1 MSDDPQ
7 SGDGQADAGLPGGV
21 PQDDSSD
28 SSSSDSSSSDSS
40 SSDSSSSTNGAAT
53 LDPTRWANILMGAI
67 STNTGLRT
75 GNAVT
80 YLIDGPATFA
90 AMLTAINSTSGS
102 GHYIYLL
109 GWQLVDNVSLDPS
122 STPTGGATSNTFAD
136 LMTAASARGVQI
148 RAMLWK
154 QYKGLNQPQVDFINT
169 LANGAA
175 ILDNATSDPVLGSH
189 HQKVLVVKGSDGL
202 IGFCGGIDI
211 NSDRVSWG
219 SATTSSGSASG
230 SDSSGN
236 PAAGSPDGGTAVD
249 ASSSSGTTGAP
260 LHDVHCQVMGPSA
273 WDLLLTFV
281 RRWDHHPDHSAIDS
295 SKGDLLG
302 RTEAVPASASTPS
315 STGSSCSVAIG
326 RTFTPTT
333 PGTTVP
339 KERDI
344 AGLLLAAIANAQ
356 RFIYMED
363 QYLISPE
370 AAAALNARVP
380 NLQHLTILIAA
391 SEISD
396 LPCRWRY
403 RQQFI
408 DAVTNGLSAADAA
421 KVRVFQLVTPPASTP
436 PTFGAHT
443 YVHSKTWV
451 FDDEL
456 AVVGSANCNRRG
468 WQSDSEADA
477 FIFDDAPPAAGSLT
491 FAQLLRCDLWSE
503 HLGIPAGNL
512 TDGVASVSNWV
523 TSSPSSRVLPY
534 DPAGDTNT
542 ALCDTDT
549 VRNAIDPPSP

>member
-7 SGDGQADAGLPGGV
+7 SGDGAADAGLPGGV

-40 SSDSSSSTNGAAT
+40 STNGAGA
-53 LDPTRWANILMGAI
+53 LDPTRWSNILMGAI

-80 YLIDGPATFA
+80 YLIDGPATFS
-90 AMLTAINSTSGS
+90 AMLNAISATSGS

-109 GWQLVDNVSLDPS
+109 GWQLVDTVSLDPS
-122 STPTGGATSNTFAD
+122 SMPTGGATSNTFAD

-219 SATTSSGSASG
+219 SVTTSSGSASG

-326 RTFTPTT
+326 RTFTPAT
-333 PGTTVP
+333 PGTSVP
-339 KERDI
+339 KERDV

-356 RFIYMED
+356 RFI
-363 QYLISPE
+363 
-370 AAAALNARVP
+370 
-380 NLQHLTILIAA
+380 
-391 SEISD
+391 
-396 LPCRWRY
+396 
-403 RQQFI
+403 
-408 DAVTNGLSAADAA
+408 
-421 KVRVFQLVTPPASTP
+421 
-436 PTFGAHT
+436 
-443 YVHSKTWV
+443 
-451 FDDEL
+451 
-456 AVVGSANCNRRG
+456 
-468 WQSDSEADA
+468 
-477 FIFDDAPPAAGSLT
+477 
-491 FAQLLRCDLWSE
+491 
-503 HLGIPAGNL
+503 
-512 TDGVASVSNWV
+512 
-523 TSSPSSRVLPY
+523 
-534 DPAGDTNT
+534 
-542 ALCDTDT
+542 
-549 VRNAIDPPSP
+549 

>member
-7 SGDGQADAGLPGGV
+7 SGDGAADAGLPGGV
-21 PQDDSSD
+21 PQDNSSD

-40 SSDSSSSTNGAAT
+40 SLSTNGAGA
-53 LDPTRWANILMGAI
+53 LDPTRWSNILMGAI

-90 AMLTAINSTSGS
+90 AMLTAISSTSGS

-154 QYKGLNQPQVDFINT
+154 QYKGLNQPEVDFINT

-219 SATTSSGSASG
+219 SVTTSSGSASG

-249 ASSSSGTTGAP
+249 ASSSSGTSGAP

-326 RTFTPTT
+326 RTFTPAT
-333 PGTTVP
+333 PGTSVP
-339 KERDI
+339 KERDV

-456 AVVGSANCNRRG
+456 AVIGSANCNRRG

-477 FIFDDAPPAAGSLT
+477 FIFDDAPPAVGSLT

-542 ALCDTDT
+542 ALCDADS
-549 VRNAIDPPSP
+549 VRDAIDPPSP

>member
-1 MSDDPQ
+1 MMNDDPQ
-7 SGDGQADAGLPGGV
+7 SSDGSPDAGLPGG
-21 PQDDSSD
+21 
-28 SSSSDSSSSDSS
+28 
-40 SSDSSSSTNGAAT
+40 TAA
-53 LDPTRWANILMGAI
+53 LDPTRWSNILMGAI
-67 STNTGLRT
+67 STNTGLRS

-80 YLIDGPATFA
+80 YLIDGPATFS
-90 AMLTAINSTSGS
+90 AMLNAINSTSGS

-109 GWQLVDNVSLDPS
+109 GWQLVDSVSLDPS
-122 STPTGGATSNTFAD
+122 ATPVGGAASNTFAD
-136 LMTAASARGVQI
+136 LMTAASARGVQV

-154 QYKGLNQPQVDFINT
+154 QYKGLNRPQVDSINA

-189 HQKVLVVKGSDGL
+189 HQKVLVVKGSNGL

-211 NSDRVSWG
+211 NSDRVAWG
-219 SATTSSGSASG
+219 APPPTGTGASG
-230 SDSSGN
+230 ADSSGN
-236 PAAGSPDGGTAVD
+236 PLSGSPDGGTTVD
-249 ASSSSGTTGAP
+249 ATSSSGTTGAP
-260 LHDVHCQVMGPSA
+260 LHDVHSQVMGPSA
-273 WDLLLTFV
+273 WDLLLTFI
-281 RRWDHHPDHSAIDS
+281 RRWDHHPDHAAIDS
-295 SKGDLLG
+295 AKGDLLG
-302 RTEAVPASASTPS
+302 RTEPVPGTAGTPS
-315 STGSSCSVAIG
+315 STGNSCSVAIG
-326 RTFTPTT
+326 RTFTPAT

-339 KERDI
+339 KERDV

-380 NLQHLTILIAA
+380 SLQHLTILIAA

-403 RQQFI
+403 RQQFV
-408 DAVTNGLSAADAA
+408 DAVTNGLSASDAA
-421 KVRVFQLVTPPASTP
+421 KVRVFRLVSPPASTP

-443 YVHSKTWV
+443 YVHAKMWI

-477 FIFDDAPPAAGSLT
+477 FIFDDAVPAAGALT
-491 FAQLLRCDLWSE
+491 FAQQLRCDLWSE
-503 HLGIPAGNL
+503 HLGIPSGNL

-523 TSSPSSRVLPY
+523 TSSPTSRVLPY

-549 VRNAIDPPSP
+549 VHNAIDPPSP

>member
-7 SGDGQADAGLPGGV
+7 SGDGAADAGLPGGV
-21 PQDDSSD
+21 PQDNSSD

-40 SSDSSSSTNGAAT
+40 SLSTNGAGA
-53 LDPTRWANILMGAI
+53 LDPTRWSNILMGAI

-80 YLIDGPATFA
+80 YLIDGPATFS
-90 AMLTAINSTSGS
+90 AMLNAISATSGS

-109 GWQLVDNVSLDPS
+109 GWQLVDTVSLDPS

-154 QYKGLNQPQVDFINT
+154 QYKGINQPQVDFINT

-202 IGFCGGIDI
+202 IGFCGGVDI

-219 SATTSSGSASG
+219 SVTTSSGSASG

-326 RTFTPTT
+326 RTFTPAT
-333 PGTTVP
+333 PGTSVP
-339 KERDI
+339 KERDV

-456 AVVGSANCNRRG
+456 AVIGSANCNRRG

-477 FIFDDAPPAAGSLT
+477 FIFDDAPPAVGSLT

-542 ALCDTDT
+542 ALCDTDS
-549 VRNAIDPPSP
+549 VRDAIDPPSP